1 MRDTY
6 LKKLYELAEKD
17 TEVVSLVS
25 DNGLIVY
32 DDFRRDF
39 PDRYYNFGIAEE
51 NMVAAAA
58 GMASCG
64 KIPFA
69 YTISAFIAYRAYEFL
84 RDDVCFQNQN
94 VKLVGIGSGLT
105 YSTLGPS
112 HHTTEDIG
120 LLRSL
125 PNLTIFSPSTR
136 MEVAWMMEEAYK
148 INGPVYIRL
157 SNNTEEYYKE
167 DVQFSIGEPAVVQ
180 AGNDVT
186 IFLTGSIINEVMDA
200 VKKLEN
206 DGISVEVVS
215 VHTLKPVNAQVI
227 AKLLK
232 KTKRLITVEEHNVI
246 GGLHSLIAEVMA
258 IEGIMVPNMAI
269 GLCDTFATDY
279 GKLNDVRRANGLD
292 SGHICDKI
300 LKLVKETDNIICC
313 KKDKW
318 RGNNL

>member
-6 LKKLYELAEKD
+6 LKMLYELAKKD
-17 TEVVSLVS
+17 SDVISLVS

-69 YTISAFIAYRAYEFL
+69 YTISSFIAYRAYEFL

-94 VKLVGIGSGLT
+94 VKLVGIGTGLT

-125 PNLTIFSPSTR
+125 PNLTVFSPATR
-136 MEVAWMMEEAYK
+136 AEMKWMMEEAYRIK
-148 INGPVYIRL
+148 GPIYIRL
-157 SNNTEEYYKE
+157 SNNTEEYYGE
-167 DVQFSIGEPAVVQ
+167 DARFVMGRPAVVQ
-180 AGNDVT
+180 TGNDLT
-186 IFLTGSIINEVMDA
+186 IMTTGPILNEAMEA
-200 VKKLEN
+200 AGKLKE
-206 DGISVEVVS
+206 DGISVQVVS
-215 VHTLKPVNAQVI
+215 VHTLKPLDTASVAELI
-227 AKLLK
+227 LK
-232 KTKRLITVEEHNVI
+232 TGRLVTVEEHNVI
-246 GGLHSLIAEVMA
+246 GGLYSAIAEAMA
-258 IEGIMVPNMAI
+258 KENIMVPNLVI
-269 GLCDTFATDY
+269 GLQDVFAAGY
-279 GKLNDVRRANGLD
+279 GTLHDVRCANGLD
-292 SGHICDKI
+292 SSSLYCKI
-300 LKLVKETDNIICC
+300 KEF
-313 KKDKW
+313 
-318 RGNNL
+318 L

>member
-6 LKKLYELAEKD
+6 LKMLYDLAKKD
-17 TEVVSLVS
+17 SEVISLVS

-84 RDDVCFQNQN
+84 RDDICFQNLN
-94 VKLVGIGSGLT
+94 VKLVGIGSGMT

-125 PNLTIFSPSTR
+125 PNLTVFSPATR
-136 MEVAWMMEEAYK
+136 AEVKWMMEETYQIK
-148 INGPVYIRL
+148 GPVYIRL
-157 SNNTEEYYKE
+157 SNNKEEYYNE
-167 DVQFSIGEPAVVQ
+167 NVEFQIGKPTIVKP
-180 AGNDVT
+180 GNNLTIMVT
-186 IFLTGSIINEVMDA
+186 GTIINEVMNA
-200 VKKLEN
+200 VRELEN
-206 DGISVEVVS
+206 DDISAEVVS
-215 VHTLKPVNAQVI
+215 VHTLK
-227 AKLLK
+227 
-232 KTKRLITVEEHNVI
+232 H
-246 GGLHSLIAEVMA
+246 
-258 IEGIMVPNMAI
+258 
-269 GLCDTFATDY
+269 
-279 GKLNDVRRANGLD
+279 
-292 SGHICDKI
+292 
-300 LKLVKETDNIICC
+300 
-313 KKDKW
+313 
-318 RGNNL
+318 

>member
-6 LKKLYELAEKD
+6 LKMLYDLAAKD
-17 TEVVSLVS
+17 SEVVSLVS

-39 PDRYYNFGIAEE
+39 PDRYFNFGIAEE

-94 VKLVGIGSGLT
+94 VKLIGIGSGMT

-125 PNLTIFSPSTR
+125 PNLIVFSPATR
-136 MEVAWMMEEAYK
+136 SEVRWMMQEAYQMK
-148 INGPVYIRL
+148 GPVYIRL
-157 SNNTEEYYKE
+157 SNNTQEYYPE
-167 DVQFSIGEPAVVQ
+167 DMQFYLGRPAQVKP
-180 AGNDVT
+180 GKDITLFVT
-186 IFLTGSIINEVMDA
+186 GTLINEVMKAAD
-200 VKKLEN
+200 KLEM
-206 DGISVEVVS
+206 DGMSVQVVS
-215 VHTLKPVNAQVI
+215 VHTLKPLDANSISEIVSQTGCFVTI
-227 AKLLK
+227 
-232 KTKRLITVEEHNVI
+232 EEHNIV
-246 GGLHSLIAEVMA
+246 GGLYSAVAQALAE
-258 IEGIMVPNMAI
+258 EQIMTPNLAI
-269 GLCDTFATDY
+269 GLQDTFAVDY
-279 GKLNDVRRANGLD
+279 GQLQNVRCANGLD
-292 SGHICDKI
+292 LSLIHI
-300 LKLVKETDNIICC
+300 
-313 KKDKW
+313 
-318 RGNNL
+318 

>member
-6 LKKLYELAEKD
+6 LKMLYDLAAKD
-17 TEVVSLVS
+17 SEVVSLVS

-39 PDRYYNFGIAEE
+39 PDRYFNFGIAEE

-94 VKLVGIGSGLT
+94 VKLIGIGSGMT

-125 PNLTIFSPSTR
+125 PNLIVFSPATR
-136 MEVAWMMEEAYK
+136 SEVRWMMQEAYQMK
-148 INGPVYIRL
+148 GPVYIRL
-157 SNNTEEYYKE
+157 SNNTQEYYPE
-167 DVQFSIGEPAVVQ
+167 DMQFYLGRPAQVKP
-180 AGNDVT
+180 GKDITLFVT
-186 IFLTGSIINEVMDA
+186 GTLINEVMKAAD
-200 VKKLEN
+200 KLEM
-206 DGISVEVVS
+206 DGMSVQVVS
-215 VHTLKPVNAQVI
+215 VHTLKPLD
-227 AKLLK
+227 AKSISEIVSQ
-232 KTKRLITVEEHNVI
+232 TGCFITIEEHNIV
-246 GGLHSLIAEVMA
+246 GGLYSAVAQALAE
-258 IEGIMVPNMAI
+258 EQIMMPNLAI
-269 GLCDTFATDY
+269 GLQDTFAVDY
-279 GKLNDVRRANGLD
+279 GQLQNVRCANGLD
-292 SGHICDKI
+292 WESIYRRIKI
-300 LKLVKETDNIICC
+300 FM
-313 KKDKW
+313 KDL
-318 RGNNL
+318 R

>member
-6 LKKLYELAEKD
+6 LKMLYDLAAKD
-17 TEVVSLVS
+17 SEVVSLVS

-39 PDRYYNFGIAEE
+39 PDRYFNFGIAEE

-94 VKLVGIGSGLT
+94 VKLIGIGSGMT

-125 PNLTIFSPSTR
+125 PNLIVFSPATR
-136 MEVAWMMEEAYK
+136 SEVRWMMQEAYQMK
-148 INGPVYIRL
+148 GPVYIRL
-157 SNNTEEYYKE
+157 SNNTQEYYPE
-167 DVQFSIGEPAVVQ
+167 DMQFYLGRPAQVKP
-180 AGNDVT
+180 GKDITLFVT
-186 IFLTGSIINEVMDA
+186 GTLINEVMKAAD
-200 VKKLEN
+200 KLEM
-206 DGISVEVVS
+206 DGMSVQVVS
-215 VHTLKPVNAQVI
+215 VHTLKPLDANSISEIVSQTGCFVTI
-227 AKLLK
+227 
-232 KTKRLITVEEHNVI
+232 EEHNIV
-246 GGLHSLIAEVMA
+246 GGLYSAVAQALAE
-258 IEGIMVPNMAI
+258 EQIMTPNLAI
-269 GLCDTFATDY
+269 GLQDTFAVDY
-279 GKLNDVRRANGLD
+279 GQLQNVRCANGLD
-292 SGHICDKI
+292 WESIYRKI
-300 LKLVKETDNIICC
+300 KIFMKEL
-313 KKDKW
+313 
-318 RGNNL
+318 R

>member
-6 LKKLYELAEKD
+6 LKMLYQLAEKD
-17 TEVVSLVS
+17 SDVVSLVS

-94 VKLVGIGSGLT
+94 VKLVGIGTGLT

-125 PNLTIFSPSTR
+125 PNLTVFSPATKA
-136 MEVAWMMEEAYK
+136 EVRWMMEEAYHIK
-148 INGPVYIRL
+148 GPVYIRL
-157 SNNTEEYYKE
+157 SNNTEEYYGE
-167 DVQFSIGEPAVVQ
+167 DVEFSIGKSAVVK

-186 IFLTGSIINEVMDA
+186 IMVTGSIINEVMGA
-200 VKKLEN
+200 VKKLEE
-206 DGISVEVVS
+206 DGISAEVVS
-215 VHTLKPVNAQVI
+215 VHTLKPLDSSNI
-227 AKLLK
+227 AELILK
-232 KTKRLITVEEHNVI
+232 TGRLVTVEEHNVI
-246 GGLHSLIAEVMA
+246 GGLYSAIAEAMA
-258 IEGIMVPNMAI
+258 RENIMVPNLAI
-269 GLCDTFATDY
+269 GLGDTFAVDY
-279 GKLNDVRRANGLD
+279 GTLPNVRHTNGLD
-292 SGHICDKI
+292 SGSIYDKI
-300 LKLVKETDNIICC
+300 STFVQK
-313 KKDKW
+313 
-318 RGNNL
+318 

>member
-6 LKKLYELAEKD
+6 LKMLYDLAAKD
-17 TEVVSLVS
+17 SEIVSLVS

-58 GMASCG
+58 GMAGCG

-94 VKLVGIGSGLT
+94 VKLIGIGTGLT

-125 PNLTIFSPSTR
+125 PNLTVFSPATR
-136 MEVAWMMEEAYK
+136 TEVKWMMDEAYK
-148 INGPVYIRL
+148 IKGPVYVRL
-157 SNNTEEYYKE
+157 GNNNKDYYAP
-167 DVQFSIGEPAVVQ
+167 DVQFELGVPSVIKE
-180 AGNDVT
+180 GNDVT
-186 IFLTGSIINEVMDA
+186 IMTTGTIINEVMDA
-200 VKKLEN
+200 VELLQQK
-206 DGISVEVVS
+206 GINAEVIS
-215 VHTLKPVNAQVI
+215 VHTLKPMDTKAI
-227 AKLLK
+227 AKYLLK
-232 KTKRLITVEEHNVI
+232 TKKLVTVEEHNVI
-246 GGLHSLIAEVMA
+246 GGLHSAIAEAMA
-258 IEGIMVPNMAI
+258 AENVMVPNLKI
-269 GLCDTFATDY
+269 GLNDTFAVDY
-279 GKLNDVRRANGLD
+279 GTIQNVRKANGID
-292 SGHICDKI
+292 SKSICSKI
-300 LKLVKETDNIICC
+300 ESFLEDI
-313 KKDKW
+313 
-318 RGNNL
+318 

>member
-6 LKKLYELAEKD
+6 LKMLYDLAAKD
-17 TEVVSLVS
+17 SEVVSLVS

-39 PDRYYNFGIAEE
+39 PDRYFNFGIAEE

-94 VKLVGIGSGLT
+94 VKLIGIGSGMT

-125 PNLTIFSPSTR
+125 PNLIVFSPATR
-136 MEVAWMMEEAYK
+136 SEVRWMMQEAYQMK
-148 INGPVYIRL
+148 GPVYIRL
-157 SNNTEEYYKE
+157 SNNTQEYYPE
-167 DVQFSIGEPAVVQ
+167 DMQFHLGRPAQVKP
-180 AGNDVT
+180 GKDITLFVT
-186 IFLTGSIINEVMDA
+186 GTLINEVMKAAD
-200 VKKLEN
+200 KLEM
-206 DGISVEVVS
+206 DGMSVQVVS
-215 VHTLKPVNAQVI
+215 VHTLKPLD
-227 AKLLK
+227 AKSISEIVSQ
-232 KTKRLITVEEHNVI
+232 TGCFITIEEHNIV
-246 GGLHSLIAEVMA
+246 GGLYSAVAQALAE
-258 IEGIMVPNMAI
+258 EQIMMPNLAI
-269 GLCDTFATDY
+269 GLQDTFAVDY
-279 GKLNDVRRANGLD
+279 GQLQNVRCANGLD
-292 SGHICDKI
+292 WESIYKRIKI
-300 LKLVKETDNIICC
+300 FM
-313 KKDKW
+313 KDL
-318 RGNNL
+318 R